1 MLNKRLI
8 GLLPNA
14 FKRTAVSVFW
24 EWLALLCS
32 VSVTVLV
39 CRTLDSALTDIKIS
53 PYIIPLTALA
63 AVLRAVFIRIS
74 KNNSAK
80 TARAVKK
87 IIRDKI
93 FTKLCNIGISYQKN
107 ISTAEAVQVSVEGI
121 EQLEIY
127 FSQYMPQL
135 FYAAVST
142 LTIFVLLCFIS
153 IKSALILIFCVP
165 IIPLAIVGVQTL
177 AKKLLAKY
185 WDSYTTLGD
194 SFLENIQGLTT
205 LKIYRSDGMKH
216 KEMNKN
222 AELFRKATMGVL
234 IMQLNSI
241 SIMDIVAYAGAALG
255 IIAAVSE
262 LNSGN
267 ISFYQA
273 MLAILLSAE
282 FFIPLRK
289 LGSFFHVAMNGAAAA
304 EKLFRIFDTECPPKK
319 KPQPL
324 NGNDI
329 IISSL
334 SFSYD
339 GDKTTLNKVSLAF
352 ENTGLYSI
360 AGKSGC
366 GKSTIAKLLTGQLNE
381 YRGSITIGGTELSD
395 IDERLLLDTVTLV
408 THSCHIFK
416 GSVRYNLLI
425 GNPSADDNLMIDVLK
440 RVCLWDFFKNENGL
454 DTEIT
459 EQGSNLSGGQR
470 QRLALA
476 AALLHNT
483 PVYIFDEATSNI
495 DAESEETINY
505 VIEEMAKGKL
515 VIIISHR
522 LSNAVNSK
530 KIYVMHD
537 GIIIESGTHSELM
550 QLNGGYA
557 ELFRTQDELEHYCGG
572 GNIDEQ

>member
-1 MLNKRLI
+1 MLNKQLI

-93 FTKLCNIGISYQKN
+93 FTKLCNIGVSYQKY

-142 LTIFVLLCFIS
+142 FTIFVLLCFIS

-165 IIPLAIVGVQTL
+165 VIPLAIIGVQTL

-222 AELFRKATMGVL
+222 AELFRKATMRVL

-255 IIAAVSE
+255 IITAVSD

-282 FFIPLRK
+282 FFIPLRR

-304 EKLFRIFDTECPPKK
+304 EKLFRIFDTECPPQKK
-319 KPQPL
+319 MQPL

-366 GKSTIAKLLTGQLNE
+366 GKSTIAKLLTGQLNG
-381 YRGSITIGGTELSD
+381 YRGNITIGGTELSD

-440 RVCLWDFFKNENGL
+440 RVCLWDFFENENGL

-495 DAESEETINY
+495 DAESEKTINS
-505 VIEEMAKGKL
+505 VIEEMSKEKL

-530 KIYVMHD
+530 KIYVMHG
-537 GIIIESGTHSELM
+537 GIITESGTHSELM
-550 QLNGGYA
+550 QLNGSYA

-572 GNIDEQ
+572 GSIDE

>member
-1 MLNKRLI
+1 MLNKQLI

-93 FTKLCNIGISYQKN
+93 FTKLCNIGVSYQKY

-142 LTIFVLLCFIS
+142 FTIFVLLCFIS

-165 IIPLAIVGVQTL
+165 VIPLAIIGVQTL

-222 AELFRKATMGVL
+222 AELFRKATMRVL

-255 IIAAVSE
+255 IIAAVSD

-267 ISFYQA
+267 ISFYHA
-273 MLAILLSAE
+273 ILAILLSAE

-304 EKLFRIFDTECPPKK
+304 EKLFRIFDTKCPPQKK
-319 KPQPL
+319 IQPL

-366 GKSTIAKLLTGQLNE
+366 GKSTIAKLLTGQLNG
-381 YRGSITIGGTELSD
+381 YRGNITVGGTELSD

-440 RVCLWDFFKNENGL
+440 RVCLWDFFENENGL

-495 DAESEETINY
+495 DAESEETINS
-505 VIEEMAKGKL
+505 VIEEMSKGKL

-530 KIYVMHD
+530 KIYVMHG
-537 GIIIESGTHSELM
+537 GIITESGTHSELM
-550 QLNGGYA
+550 QLNGSYA

-572 GNIDEQ
+572 GSIDE